1 MWKPAYLCSSRLL
14 VLRVYFRSAV
24 ASENFS
30 PLNKRS
36 TLFGVLFTHMWEHEI
51 ASKEISQYSANS
63 STAAVS
69 SVDYFAYETPL
80 NFRYD
85 LNLTNWSFI
94 TYEDKFEPQ
103 QFNGDSLT
111 QLIRWNLMITLQL
124 SIRSGGL
131 GHQSPVWRK
140 ESHGKALPILS
151 YPDDFVREHDF

>member
-14 VLRVYFRSAV
+14 VLRVYFRRDV

-36 TLFGVLFTHMWEHEI
+36 TLFSVLFTRMREHEVFGI
-51 ASKEISQYSANS
+51 ASKGISQYSANS
-63 STAAVS
+63 STAAVR

-85 LNLTNWSFI
+85 LNLTNGSLI
-94 TYEDKFEPQ
+94 TYEDKFELQ
-103 QFNGDSLT
+103 QSNGDSLT
-111 QLIRWNLMITLQL
+111 QLIGWNLMITLQL

-131 GHQSPVWRK
+131 RHQSPDMVT
-140 ESHGKALPILS
+140 GKISPSRLTERIS
-151 YPDDFVREHDF
+151 SW

>member
-14 VLRVYFRSAV
+14 ALRVYFRRAV

-36 TLFGVLFTHMWEHEI
+36 TLFSVLFTRMREHEI
-51 ASKEISQYSANS
+51 ASKGISQYSANS

-69 SVDYFAYETPL
+69 SVYYFAYETPL

-85 LNLTNWSFI
+85 LNLTNRSFI
-94 TYEDKFEPQ
+94 TYEDKFKLQ

-111 QLIRWNLMITLQL
+111 
-124 SIRSGGL
+124 
-131 GHQSPVWRK
+131 
-140 ESHGKALPILS
+140 
-151 YPDDFVREHDF
+151 